1 MVEREAAALSL
12 QLNRAKSEL
21 ICEDPGTCLLLVFM
35 WLIWTRERLQLLQVQ
50 DALLLLRHSY
60 AIPKILYVLR
70 SSPSYSSP
78 CLEDYDGRLRNVL
91 SEIMNIRL
99 EPGPSWSQASLPVR
113 VGGTLPVRVG
123 GIRIGNAVQLA
134 PSAYLA
140 SAAGCAGLVSSIFP
154 PQLRD
159 TLNPWLSHAEAF

>member
-21 ICEDPGTCLLLVFM
+21 ICEDPGTCLLLVYM

-78 CLEDYDGRLRNVL
+78 CLEDYDSRLRNVL

-113 VGGTLPVRVG
+113 VGGIT
-123 GIRIGNAVQLA
+123 IGNAVQLA

-154 PQLRD
+154 PRLRD